1 MTKIKSYFYNLL
13 IAIDQLANALT
24 NGYPDETLSSRA
36 YRLHKRYWYANF
48 AKMFIDVLF
57 LWQTKDH
64 CKKAYESELK
74 RKHFPF
80 TTEDIINTKEGDE
93 NEGK

>member
-36 YRLHKRYWYANF
+36 YRLHRRYWYANF

-57 LWQTKDH
+57 LLQTKDH